1 MKKRK
6 QVYLNK
12 ITKSGQITINQ
23 CPECEGEG
31 VEIGDYEQGLKGL
44 QIWECGL
51 CEGTGR
57 AIKDIDYEI
66 TTHIPEGIEYVRFD
80 KLSKGDKYDTH

>member
-12 ITKSGQITINQ
+12 VTKSGQITINQ

-31 VEIGDYEQGLKGL
+31 VEIGDY
-44 QIWECGL
+44 
-51 CEGTGR
+51 
-57 AIKDIDYEI
+57 
-66 TTHIPEGIEYVRFD
+66 
-80 KLSKGDKYDTH
+80 